1 MTKLTQQF
9 KIVIKDRLFY
19 NRFEYAIGF
28 CLDEASCLRGL
39 DHAHI
44 DSMIERRRSWR
55 DIAQQRIAGTK
66 SMILGLAPRP
76 KEITAKNVSDLHA
89 VAEVLLTT
97 FADCKLV
104 VSVSQVYVYTND
116 TGLIDQLS
124 DLPGPTHKEYTRAV
138 ICRPKNTIKL
148 KNPKHQFRSYF
159 KTNKLTA
166 EQKIHLKNFL
176 SNQPTVRISPSL
188 TTWLASVFHRTQDY
202 FFVDHS
208 EMSWLT
214 MLSLVQPGLIRKTL
228 QIIPAK

>member
-9 KIVIKDRLFY
+9 KLVVKDRLFY

-28 CLDEASCLRGL
+28 YLDEASCLREL

-44 DSMIERRRSWR
+44 DHMLERRVAWR
-55 DIAQQRIAGTK
+55 DIALQRIAGSK
-66 SMILGLAPRP
+66 SMILGLSPRP
-76 KEITAKNVSDLHA
+76 KEITEKTVGDLHA
-89 VAEVLLTT
+89 AAEVLLTT
-97 FADCKLV
+97 AADFKLV

-138 ICRPKNTIKL
+138 VCRPKNTIKL
-148 KNPKHQFRSYF
+148 KNPNHQFRSYF
-159 KTNKLTA
+159 KTNKLTD

-176 SNQPTVRISPSL
+176 NNQPTVRISPSL
-188 TTWLASVFHRTQDY
+188 TTWLAGTFHRTQDY